1 MEENRVFEHEEGFS
15 LCLRVRERLQDLYEG
30 YLDAMVAETIRA
42 HLNSCFQCNREY
54 RDLEQTIRLIETLP
68 YAEPIQD
75 FTPAIMTAIR
85 GQSGYSFQAPVVEVE
100 TSIVSSPQSIIK
112 AYPRQVRIPENAHTG
127 ERMLG
132 KRKTEFAES
141 FNVRERA
148 VGVFG
153 LVAAFLAL
161 VFGPY
166 SAGSA
171 LSAGYAGLGESA
183 FQIPL
188 AGSVLSSIA
197 SLLASS
203 AESVTAIFQSLS
215 SVPVPVVSLGGAS
228 IVAFLFARFA
238 HKREL
243 GAFAGRYLS

>member
-85 GQSGYSFQAPVVEVE
+85 GQSGYSFQTPVVEVE
-100 TSIVSSPQSIIK
+100 TSIVSSPRSITK
-112 AYPRQVRIPENAHTG
+112 AYQRQLRISDFGLRNSEAKET
-127 ERMLG
+127 
-132 KRKTEFAES
+132 FS
-141 FNVRERA
+141 VRERA

-161 VFGPY
+161 VFGPLFPGGALAHGY
-166 SAGSA
+166 SDIASSA
-171 LSAGYAGLGESA
+171 S
-183 FQIPL
+183 QIPL
-188 AGSVLSSIA
+188 VG
-197 SLLASS
+197 SLLAFFSFVV
-203 AESVTAIFQSLS
+203 AGLVDSVGYVADLGTSL
-215 SVPVPVVSLGGAS
+215 PLPAVSLGGAS

-238 HKREL
+238 RKREL
-243 GAFAGRYLS
+243 RAF

>member
-68 YAEPIQD
+68 YAEPIRD
-75 FTPAIMTAIR
+75 YTPMIMTAIR

-100 TSIVSSPQSIIK
+100 TEDLVSSPQSITK
-112 AYPRQVRIPENAHTG
+112 AYPRQLRIANFGLRNSES
-127 ERMLG
+127 
-132 KRKTEFAES
+132 AETFS
-141 FNVRERA
+141 VRERA

-161 VFGPY
+161 VFGPF

-171 LSAGYAGLGESA
+171 LSLGYAGMGESA
-183 FQIPL
+183 FQI
-188 AGSVLSSIA
+188 
-197 SLLASS
+197 
-203 AESVTAIFQSLS
+203 
-215 SVPVPVVSLGGAS
+215 
-228 IVAFLFARFA
+228 
-238 HKREL
+238 
-243 GAFAGRYLS
+243 

>member
-1 MEENRVFEHEEGFS
+1 MEESRVFEHEEGFS

-100 TSIVSSPQSIIK
+100 TESVVSSPRSITGIEL
-112 AYPRQVRIPENAHTG
+112 RQRDFGFSILDFGLPKSEQFT
-127 ERMLG
+127 
-132 KRKTEFAES
+132 
-141 FNVRERA
+141 VRERA

-161 VFGPY
+161 VFGPFTA
-166 SAGSA
+166 SSA
-171 LSAGYAGLGESA
+171 LSLGYAGMGESA
-183 FQIPL
+183 SQIPL
-188 AGSVLSSIA
+188 LGPFLAFIA
-197 SLLASS
+197 FLLARS
-203 AESVTAIFQSLS
+203 AESVVSILQTLS
-215 SVPVPVVSLGGAS
+215 SLPAPIVSLGGGA
-228 IVAFLFARFA
+228 VAAFLFARFA
-238 HKREL
+238 RKRENRAL
-243 GAFAGRYLS
+243 AWRYLS